1 MSKRVRFV
9 LYLIG
14 ICIFAM
20 VILIRELQPV
30 FDSLAIERVR
40 HLAQAR
46 EEFKN
51 RWLGVGVIQY
61 PSDLITY
68 ASLLYQV
75 KPEVVIETG
84 TNYGGLSVFLAS
96 VMESINPN
104 AKVIT
109 VDIDSSRWDKEVA
122 EGRITGKMLEKMV
135 FVKGDSV
142 SEPVI
147 HQIQEHSAGKKGLV
161 LLDSLHSSEHVL
173 KELEL
178 YSPFVSPGS
187 YIIVNDTHLE
197 QMDIMGSGTGPMKA
211 VNDFLKT
218 TKEFTIDPKLPGTII
233 SCAPSGFLKRIA
245 TE

>member
-1 MSKRVRFV
+1 MARRTRLI
-9 LYLIG
+9 LYLVG
-14 ICIFAM
+14 ICIAAM
-20 VILIRELQPV
+20 ILLNRELKPA
-30 FDSLAIERVR
+30 FDKLAIDRVR

-68 ASLLYQV
+68 ANLLYRV
-75 KPEVVIETG
+75 KPEVIVETG
-84 TNYGGLSVFLAS
+84 TNYGGLALYFAT
-96 VMESINPN
+96 VMENIDSK

-109 VDIDSSRWDKEVA
+109 VDIDSSKWDSEIA
-122 EGRITGKMLEKMV
+122 EGKITSKMLQRIV

-147 HQIQEHSAGKKGLV
+147 RQIREYAAGRKGLV
-161 LLDSLHSSEHVL
+161 LLDSLHSREHVL
-173 KELEL
+173 KELKL
-178 YSPFVSPGS
+178 YSPFVSLGS

-197 QMDIMGSGTGPMKA
+197 TMNIMDSGTGPMRA
-211 VNDFLKT
+211 VHDFLKT
-218 TKEFTIDPKLPGTII
+218 TNEFSIDPELPGTII

-245 TE
+245 EQ